1 MTVLVLG
8 NVARVHATAL
18 SRFAGVSATGTNGAG
33 GPGHAASSAHA
44 PM

>member
-1 MTVLVLG
+1 MTKLALG

-18 SRFAGVSATGTNGAG
+18 SRFAGASATGTNGAG
-33 GPGHAASSAHA
+33 GRGHAANNAHA